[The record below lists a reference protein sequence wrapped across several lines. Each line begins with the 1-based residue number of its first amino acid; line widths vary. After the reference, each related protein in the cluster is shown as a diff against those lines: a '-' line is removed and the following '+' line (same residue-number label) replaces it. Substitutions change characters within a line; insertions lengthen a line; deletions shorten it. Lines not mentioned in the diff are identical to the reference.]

1 MSTATDFDLSTYMD
15 AVRSEIDATL
25 DQLLPPVDQR
35 PSILHDAMRYSVFS
49 GGKRIRPILCM
60 AAWRACQDGNVPVD
74 APIPDYVSAAAC
86 AIELLH
92 TYTLVHDDL
101 PCMDND
107 DTRRGKP
114 TAHIAYGEANALLS
128 GDALLTLAFEI
139 TAGADMAADA
149 GQGFATLDL
158 ARAAGSTGVVG
169 GQVVDLAAAGQSVT
183 REDVNFIHLNKTAK
197 LFQAATTIGARLA
210 GAQGSTLNALIAYGE
225 KLGLAFQVVDDI
237 LDDLQDQR
245 EQPEEASDPSLSCL
259 SVMNMDEARS
269 YAARLTADATA
280 ALADLDQTAR
290 RPLIAIVEQL
300 EKREI

>member
-1 MSTATDFDLSTYMD
+1 MSTATDFDLSIYMGG
-15 AVRSEIDATL
+15 VRSEIDAKL
-25 DQLLPPVDQR
+25 EQLLPPVDQR

-49 GGKRIRPILCM
+49 GGKRIRPILCI
-60 AAWRACQDGNVPVD
+60 AAWQACQDGNTPADV
-74 APIPDYVSAAAC
+74 PIPGHVSAAAC

-101 PCMDND
+101 PCMDDD

-114 TAHIAYGEANALLS
+114 TAHIAFGEANALLS

-149 GQGFATLDL
+149 GQGFATVEL

-169 GQVVDLAAAGQSVT
+169 GQVVDLAAVGKSVT
-183 REDVNFIHLNKTAK
+183 REDVDFIHLNKTAK

-210 GAQGSTLNALIAYGE
+210 GAQGSTLDALMTYGK
-225 KLGLAFQVVDDI
+225 KLGLAFQLVDDV

-245 EQPEEASDPSLSCL
+245 EHPEQASDPSLSCL
-259 SVMNMDEARS
+259 SVMDRDEARS
-269 YAARLTADATA
+269 YAARLTADAIA
-280 ALADLDQTAR
+280 ALTGLGENAR
-290 RPLIAIVEQL
+290 RPLIAIVERM
-300 EKREI
+300 EKRDI